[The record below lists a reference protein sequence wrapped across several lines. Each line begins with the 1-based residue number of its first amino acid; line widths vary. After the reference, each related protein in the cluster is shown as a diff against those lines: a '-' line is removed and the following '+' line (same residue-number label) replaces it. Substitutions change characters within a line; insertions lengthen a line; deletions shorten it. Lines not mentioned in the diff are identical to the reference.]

1 MEFKQ
6 RIKKLRKERK
16 FTQQHLANLL
26 NMDKSSISKYE
37 TGVALPEPPII
48 EKLSDIFNVS
58 VDYLLGR
65 TNNRKSSLIK
75 GYYKNNKVEIEI
87 NERKVN
93 LTQKEIQ
100 DLIDKLG
107 EVGFDV
113 NKLLS
118 K

>member
-65 TNNRKSSLIK
+65 TDNRKSSLIK

-87 NERKVN
+87 KNIILKGVYGLCR
-93 LTQKEIQ
+93 TFTISRIAISQ
-100 DLIDKLG
+100 
-107 EVGFDV
+107 
-113 NKLLS
+113 S
-118 K
+118 

>member
-65 TNNRKSSLIK
+65 TDNRKSSLIK
-75 GYYKNNKVEIEI
+75 GYYKNNKVTIFSSGMGCPSMGIYAYE
-87 NERKVN
+87 
-93 LTQKEIQ
+93 LFKEY
-100 DLIDKLG
+100 K
-107 EVGFDV
+107 EF
-113 NKLLS
+113 
-118 K
+118 